1 MAAVTTHSYFRAQEE
16 KICHYFHLI
25 PFYLPWSNGAGSNGS
40 SFFLIFSF
48 KPALTLSSFTLI
60 KRLFSSSSL
69 SAVRVVSSTY
79 VRFLIC
85 LLPILIPAWNSS
97 SLAFLMMWEINYT
110 SVIFLMNAFPGFW
123 LGKWQEELV
132 WAGGCAVVILKSP
145 TGCRWLHR
153 PTVWRQ
159 KGSKCFCWVLAI
171 IISPNC
177 TDLLVLAYLLLD
189 TANNYLE
196 MVLCC

>member
-60 KRLFSSSSL
+60 KRFFSSSSL

-110 SVIFLMNAFPGFW
+110 SVIFLNECLSRLLAWKM
-123 LGKWQEELV
+123 
-132 WAGGCAVVILKSP
+132 AGGAGLGWRMSSCHPEKS
-145 TGCRWLHR
+145 
-153 PTVWRQ
+153 
-159 KGSKCFCWVLAI
+159 
-171 IISPNC
+171 
-177 TDLLVLAYLLLD
+177 
-189 TANNYLE
+189 
-196 MVLCC
+196 